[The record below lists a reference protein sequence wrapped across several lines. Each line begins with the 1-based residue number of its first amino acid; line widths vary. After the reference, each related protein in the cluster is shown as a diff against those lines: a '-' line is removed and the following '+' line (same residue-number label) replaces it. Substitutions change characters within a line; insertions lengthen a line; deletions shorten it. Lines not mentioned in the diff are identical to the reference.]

1 MHHVRCMASPELN
14 VVQGAMIYAP
24 CEVHGK
30 P

>member
-1 MHHVRCMASPELN
+1 MASPELN